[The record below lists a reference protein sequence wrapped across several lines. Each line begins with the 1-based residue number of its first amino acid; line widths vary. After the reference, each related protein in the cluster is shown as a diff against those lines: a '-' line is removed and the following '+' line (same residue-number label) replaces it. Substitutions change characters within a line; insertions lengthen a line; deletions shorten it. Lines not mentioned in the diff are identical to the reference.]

1 MEKAWRLI
9 IDGAR
14 EPAMNM
20 AIDEAMMA
28 KVADGSSTPA
38 LRIYKWLNPCVSVGK
53 FQRYEAAP
61 GTEVVRRPTGGGSVP
76 HGAGGMTYSLVY
88 REGSQGILKGAAASY
103 RQIHGCV
110 AGALRSL
117 GLDAL
122 LLSPESAQAKPFGE
136 CFSSPVSADVII
148 GGRKVAGA
156 AQRRKNGA
164 VLHQGEVSLDLDVS
178 GKWSYNDVQT
188 AFINCLSEQLDLR
201 FLETRV
207 SEEEENLAKELVMV
221 RNEEVTK

>member
-14 EPAMNM
+14 EPAVNM

-28 KVADGSSTPA
+28 KVADGSSLPA

-53 FQRYEAAP
+53 FQRYKAEA

-76 HGAGGMTYSLVY
+76 HGASGMTYSLVY
-88 REGSQGILKGAAASY
+88 REGSHVIPEGAAASY
-103 RQIHGCV
+103 RKIHSCV
-110 AGALRSL
+110 AGALKSL

-122 LLSPESAQAKPFGE
+122 LVGQENAQAKPFGE
-136 CFSSPVSADVII
+136 CFSCPVPADVMV

-188 AFINCLSEQLDLR
+188 AFINCLSEQLDLK
-201 FLETRV
+201 FLETQV
-207 SEEEENLAKELVMV
+207 SKAEEGLAKELVMV

>member
-20 AIDEAMMA
+20 AIDEAMMV
-28 KVADGSSTPA
+28 KVCDGSSMPA

-53 FQRYEAAP
+53 FQRYKSAA

-76 HGAGGMTYSLVY
+76 HGASGMTYSLVY
-88 REGSQGILKGAAASY
+88 REGQQGISKGAAASY

-110 AGALRSL
+110 AAALASL
-117 GLDAL
+117 GIDARL
-122 LLSPESAQAKPFGE
+122 LGAESAHAKPFGE
-136 CFSSPVSADVII
+136 CFSSPVPADVMV

-164 VLHQGEVSLDLDVS
+164 VLHQGEISLDLDVS
-178 GKWSYNDVQT
+178 GKWSYNYVQT
-188 AFINCLSEQLDLR
+188 AFINCLSEQLDLK

-207 SEEEENLAKELVMV
+207 SEEEEGLAKELVMV

>member
-28 KVADGSSTPA
+28 KVADGSSMPA

-53 FQRYEAAP
+53 FQRYKAED

-88 REGSQGILKGAAASY
+88 REGSQGIAKGAEASY
-103 RQIHGCV
+103 RQIHGCIV
-110 AGALRSL
+110 RAMASL
-117 GLDAL
+117 GINAL
-122 LLSPESAQAKPFGE
+122 LLSPERAQAKPFGE
-136 CFSSPVSADVII
+136 CFSSPVPADVMV

-207 SEEEENLAKELVMV
+207 SEEEEDLAKGLFMV

>member
-28 KVADGSSTPA
+28 KVADGSSMPA

-53 FQRYEAAP
+53 FQLYKAEA

-76 HGAGGMTYSLVY
+76 HGASGMTYSLVY
-88 REGSQGILKGAAASY
+88 REGLQGISKGAAASY
-103 RQIHGCV
+103 KQIHGCV
-110 AGALRSL
+110 AAALASL
-117 GLDAL
+117 GIDARL
-122 LLSPESAQAKPFGE
+122 MGERSAQERPFGE
-136 CFSSPVSADVII
+136 CFSSPVPADVMV

-178 GKWSYNDVQT
+178 GKWSYNNVQT
-188 AFINCLSEQLDLR
+188 AFINCLSERLGLE

-207 SEEEENLAKELVMV
+207 SEEEEGLAKELVMV